1 MSQRPNL
8 HLLTGRCRSPGT
20 CAAARPCNEGA
31 GATLTKHR
39 QATKASQWHLWS
51 VHYPPKWYPF
61 IDQLRMN
68 SWVGWCHVWPRW
80 DSNSRPRCNGLQTL
94 QTSALDHSATRALLV
109 SSVKANYL
117 RSTIYFKFL
126 TIILE
131 GQDGSFP
138 SDAPGPTFWQFIT
151 QFWTYVTF
159 LKVQTAILL
168 SRPAENY
175 RKNEFK
181 KFNFF
186 RSFFEKCQK
195 NFYKI
200 IFFFAFQTCHGWRRS
215 LKKKFLKSVKKW
227 QIVDRSRW
235 AIFDNLF
242 YF

>member
-1 MSQRPNL
+1 MYICTQLLHEQFMEKGMEIFQPGESETQLTPSYRPVPI
-8 HLLTGRCRSPGT
+8 PG
-20 CAAARPCNEGA
+20 
-31 GATLTKHR
+31 
-39 QATKASQWHLWS
+39 
-51 VHYPPKWYPF
+51 
-61 IDQLRMN
+61 
-68 SWVGWCHVWPRW
+68 
-80 DSNSRPRCNGLQTL
+80 
-94 QTSALDHSATRALLV
+94 
-109 SSVKANYL
+109 YL
-117 RSTIYFKFL
+117 RSGQTVQWGGRRNSHQTPTSHEGKPVTPLVCPLPTEVVPIYRPAKDEQLGWLMPRMTEVGFEL
-126 TIILE
+126 TPS
-131 GQDGSFP
+131 GQCMCRAG
-138 SDAPGPTFWQFIT
+138 
-151 QFWTYVTF
+151 TYVTF